1 MRGAKFTWFP
11 KLTATAAKV
20 PEEQRGAL
28 LWALALYGTT
38 GEEPELE
45 WPLDAI
51 FESLKGDIEN
61 SKRAMESGAKGG
73 RGNKKGASRDSEAPS
88 CESEST
94 LSDDGNHPSEESES
108 TLSDS
113 EKGASEDAEA
123 IPNQTKPNQTKVRGA
138 RFKPPT
144 LGEVE
149 EYAKEYAQ
157 QKGLSPAGFDAERFI
172 DYYTA
177 NGWKVGRNAMKD
189 WKATVRDWVR
199 RDCKPAE
206 GGGRDA
212 YSDL

>member
-1 MRGAKFTWFP
+1 MQGAKFTWFP

-73 RGNKKGASRDSEAPS
+73 RGNKKGASSDSEAPS

-94 LSDDGNHPSEESES
+94 LSDDGNHPSTESET

-149 EYAKEYAQ
+149 EYAKGYAQ

-177 NGWKVGRNAMKD
+177 NGWKVGRNPMRD

-199 RDCKPAE
+199 RDCKERGPRNE
-206 GGGRDA
+206 